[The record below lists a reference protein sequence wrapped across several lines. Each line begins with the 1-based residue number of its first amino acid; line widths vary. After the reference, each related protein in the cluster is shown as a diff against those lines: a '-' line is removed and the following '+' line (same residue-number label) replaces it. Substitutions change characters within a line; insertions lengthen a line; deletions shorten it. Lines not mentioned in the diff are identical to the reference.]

1 MTNDP
6 FRKEYRP
13 LLDHE
18 KEQLA
23 KMKDTAQFL
32 YDDFEELGP
41 SREIALAQTKL
52 EEAVMWATKH
62 ITK

>member
-1 MTNDP
+1 MTDP
-6 FRKEYRP
+6 LRKEYRT

-32 YDDFEELGP
+32 YNDFEELGP
-41 SREIALAQTKL
+41 SREISLAQTRL
-52 EEAVMWATKH
+52 EEAVMWATKAV
-62 ITK
+62 TS